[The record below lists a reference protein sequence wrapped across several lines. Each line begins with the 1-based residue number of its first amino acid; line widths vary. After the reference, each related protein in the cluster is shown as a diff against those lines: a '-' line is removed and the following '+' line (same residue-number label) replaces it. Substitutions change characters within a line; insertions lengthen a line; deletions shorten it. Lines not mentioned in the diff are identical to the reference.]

1 MAKYPLLFSGL
12 LVAGLVQAECD
23 PATSDLYC
31 GDPFHSS
38 RSYEQEQQENEGSY
52 QRTLQSLQQAEQAE
66 SARRAEFNRSEPV
79 IVNSPGQGARMY
91 YPNSDGTYWQ
101 SYDR

>member
-12 LVAGLVQAECD
+12 LVAGLAHAECD
-23 PATSDLYC
+23 PATSQFYC
-31 GDPFHSS
+31 DNYGGISS
-38 RSYEQEQQENEGSY
+38 TSVYAQPEDTSGLRE
-52 QRTLQSLQQAEQAE
+52 A
-66 SARRAEFNRSEPV
+66 ARREEERRTEFNRSEPV

-101 SYDR
+101 SYGR